1 MKKVLFFILGI
12 VAVIMAS
19 VCYYMDVT
27 GNFEHMVRFG
37 LGSILMVAGLALMI
51 SALPSKKSSGKYN
64 VRDSGIVASG
74 KK

>member
-1 MKKVLFFILGI
+1 MKKVLFIILGM

-19 VCYYMDVT
+19 ICYYMDVY
-27 GNFEHMVRFG
+27 GEFEHMVRFG
-37 LGSILMVAGLALMI
+37 FGSILMVAGIALII
-51 SALPSKKSSGKYN
+51 SALPCKKSSGKYS